1 MSYHMFSKIG
11 HHYGDLIEEEEEMG
25 GRILNGYSN
34 IVGSST
40 GARVRK
46 WQFLSDEQLQQI
58 KETLWD
64 DFNFRSGKEEAIRM
78 VDEIEEEQKY
88 RKQFNPT
95 KAQRI
100 AYTTAAVPQW
110 GSSNY
115 NDYLEAALEEDE
127 I

>member
-1 MSYHMFSKIG
+1 
-11 HHYGDLIEEEEEMG
+11 MG
-25 GRILNGYSN
+25 PR
-34 IVGSST
+34 
-40 GARVRK
+40 R
-46 WQFLSDEQLQQI
+46 WQFFSDEELQKM
-58 KETLWD
+58 KESVWD
-64 DFNFRSGKEEAIRM
+64 EYNFRSGDESYRQM
-78 VDEIEEEQKY
+78 VDEIDREQKY